1 MEGQILDCYADTAR
15 NRIVLW
21 VRGEKTVKF
30 EYGYRPYFYVQGTGL
45 DDLAKQIAGEAVDTL
60 FESRRTAPS
69 MRTSRLL
76 KISSDN
82 FRLLRRL
89 AEDIYSTG
97 AHSAF
102 TLYDADIPYE
112 QLFMIDRGVFPLARV
127 SVSCGGRVHC
137 MDSVSDMDYDVNAF
151 NVCRMNVAI
160 SGKGSAQRIS
170 AIDIDGT
177 ALRGDERHML
187 LEAARILVEKD
198 ADILITEGG
207 DDDFIRQMYRRAAAL
222 SLHSFT
228 LGREEGMRDSYGAK
242 SYTTYGRVMYRP
254 SPAML
259 RGRIHIDTNNSFLFL
274 ESGIN
279 GLAEISRLSLI
290 GLQQM
295 SRLSPGTAIS
305 SMETAEA
312 LKRGVAVPWKK
323 NRPEDF
329 KSASELIVSDR
340 GGFIYTPRPG
350 FYSDVY
356 GVDFSS
362 LYPGIM
368 EKENISVDTLNCG
381 CCRNAAT
388 RAPGLSYYFCRKR
401 KGIVPAVAG
410 MLIARRRR
418 YRSSGSA
425 ESQDRS
431 NALKWV
437 LVTSFGYTGYRNAKF
452 GSIECHES
460 INAFGREMLLKAA
473 DIADEMNFSVLHGI
487 VDSLW
492 LSGNG
497 DINAF
502 AGRVGNE
509 TGIPLCVEGRYR
521 WIVFLRNRGNGEGS
535 LNRYY
540 GEFEDGSMKIRGIEL
555 RRSDTPGLVRFAQDT
570 MLQKLRG
577 SSDIGDFLSRA
588 SAGIAE
594 IRDIVRSVGRGNYP
608 LEELV
613 ITRRTSRNLSEYR
626 TENEQKL
633 ALTAL
638 RSAGISRSAGETV
651 RFVVAPEGS
660 GGRIIPE
667 QLLSGGELYDARYY
681 TGLVARAVYTMLSPF
696 GYTEER
702 VISALRRS

>member
-1 MEGQILDCYADTAR
+1 MEGHILDCYADTER

-21 VRGEKTVKF
+21 VSGKETKKI
-30 EYGYRPYFYVQGTGL
+30 ECEYRPYFYIQGTGL
-45 DDLAKQIAGEAVDTL
+45 DRLAKQIAAEGADVL

-69 MRTSRLL
+69 MRVSRLL
-76 KISSDN
+76 KVSSCN
-82 FRLLRRL
+82 FGLLKRL
-89 AEDIYSTG
+89 AERIYASG

-102 TLYDADIPYE
+102 TLYDVDIPYE
-112 QLFMIDRGVFPLARV
+112 QRFMIDTGIFPLARV
-127 SVSCGGRVHC
+127 SISGGGRIYC
-137 MDSVSDMDYDVNAF
+137 MDSASDLDYDLPEF
-151 NVCRMNVAI
+151 SVCRMGATMRGRGITQSI
-160 SGKGSAQRIS
+160 SG
-170 AIDIDGT
+170 IDVDDT

-187 LEAARILVEKD
+187 MEAVRILREKS
-198 ADILITEGG
+198 ADIIVTEGG
-207 DDDFIRQMYRRAAAL
+207 DDFIRQMYRRASAL

-228 LGREEGMRDSYGAK
+228 LGREEGLRDSYGAK

-254 SPAML
+254 SPSML
-259 RGRIHIDTNNSFLFL
+259 KGRVHIDADNSFLFL
-274 ESGIN
+274 ESGMN
-279 GLAEISRLSLI
+279 GLVEISRLSLI

-295 SRLSPGTAIS
+295 ARLSPGTAIS

-368 EKENISVDTLNCG
+368 EKENISVDTLNCV
-381 CCRNAAT
+381 CCADVAA
-388 RAPGLSYYFCRKR
+388 RVPGLRYHFCRSR

-410 MLIARRRR
+410 MLMARRRR
-418 YRSSGSA
+418 YRRSGSQA
-425 ESQDRS
+425 SRERS

-473 DIADEMNFSVLHGI
+473 DIAGEMNFSVLHGI

-492 LSGNG
+492 LRGDG
-497 DINAF
+497 DIGSF
-502 AGRVGNE
+502 ARRVSEE
-509 TGIPLCVEGRYR
+509 TGITLCVEGRYR
-521 WIVFLRNRGNGEGS
+521 WIVFLENKGNGEGS
-535 LNRYY
+535 LNKYY
-540 GEFEDGSMKIRGIEL
+540 GEFEDGSMKLRGIEL
-555 RRSDTPGLVRFAQDT
+555 RRSDTPGVVRFAQNIL
-570 MLQKLRG
+570 LQKLRG
-577 SSDIGDFLSRA
+577 SSGIEDFLSRA
-588 SAGIAE
+588 SEGISS
-594 IRDIVRSVGRGNYP
+594 IKDIVKSVGRGNYP
-608 LEELV
+608 VDELIMTKKV
-613 ITRRTSRNLSEYR
+613 SKNIVEYR

-633 ALTAL
+633 ALAAL
-638 RSAGISRSAGETV
+638 RAGGIDLNAGETV
-651 RFVVAPEGS
+651 RFVVAPDGNGS
-660 GGRIIPE
+660 RIIPE
-667 QLLSGGELYDARYY
+667 QFLSGGELYDAYYY
-681 TGLVARAVYTMLSPF
+681 TRLVARAVSTMLSPF

-702 VISALRRS
+702 VLSMLKRS